1 MRDTTMKNYHR
12 CFLPKKPLRNHV
24 NYLTRKYLYKLKPDE
39 LMDEETERIKTF
51 EMLAGIDN
59 MGNDAVTQFIQVF
72 TQQQNPKILFPMARL
87 LFMMSA
93 NGPLSSVLPF

>member
-1 MRDTTMKNYHR
+1 
-12 CFLPKKPLRNHV
+12 
-24 NYLTRKYLYKLKPDE
+24 
-39 LMDEETERIKTF
+39 MDAETERIKTF

-59 MGNDAVTQFIQVF
+59 VGNDAVTQFIQVF

-93 NGPLSSVLPF
+93 K